1 MADRDGKLRLDLVDV
16 YGDRL
21 GENVDVMLRHQTL
34 SEKRVVKAVSASKR
48 IRIVDLL
55 GFPQGLYRVEVDPPA
70 YSPVRHFIRL
80 KASGFTDLPIT
91 FPVDP
96 QKVAG
101 VDFPAYQ
108 DVSQDVRTLLE
119 NSDAVSAFEGK
130 KGEELYG
137 ALDNVRR
144 AGLLNIA
151 TKAANTML
159 SNGKTVFPY
168 IQKLNRLRG
177 DRFFAVVAE
186 QLLEEA
192 ENSVAAGL
200 FERAPSILH
209 SPPDGFSEAGSFKSD
224 DRYGNLQLTFFVK
237 GNEYVADID
246 IDDAAG
252 LEHVFQVLRNWLTG
266 RPTHPY
272 DIHEI
277 LVYHQKLDP
286 GYRFRM
292 EAS

>member
-16 YGDRL
+16 YGNRL

-34 SEKRVVKAVSASKR
+34 SEKLVVKAVSASKQ
-48 IRIVDLL
+48 IRIVDLH
-55 GFPQGLYRVEVDPPA
+55 GFPQGLYRVEVDPPS
-70 YSPVRHFIRL
+70 YSPVRHFIHL
-80 KASGFTDLPIT
+80 KASGFTKLPIT

-101 VDFPAYQ
+101 VDFPEYQ
-108 DVSQDVRTLLE
+108 DVFEDLRTLLE

-137 ALDNVRR
+137 ALDDVRR

-151 TKAANTML
+151 IKASATML
-159 SNGKTVFPY
+159 GNGKMVFPY

-192 ENSVAAGL
+192 ENSLTEGL
-200 FERAPSILH
+200 FERATNILRP
-209 SPPDGFSEAGSFKSD
+209 PPDGFSEAGSFKSD

-252 LEHVFQVLRNWLTG
+252 LEHAFQVLRNWLTG